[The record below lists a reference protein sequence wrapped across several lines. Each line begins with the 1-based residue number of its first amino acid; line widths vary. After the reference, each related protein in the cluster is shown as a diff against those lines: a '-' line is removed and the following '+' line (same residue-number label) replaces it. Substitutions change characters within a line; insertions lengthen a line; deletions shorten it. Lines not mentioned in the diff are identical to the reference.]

1 MNQWIDGLLDLWK
14 AIFDELRCIAAMI
27 ELGNEKRD

>member
-14 AIFDELRCIAAMI
+14 TVLGELKCLAAMI

>member
-1 MNQWIDGLLDLWK
+1 MHQWIDGLLELWK
-14 AIFDELRCIAAMI
+14 AILSELKCIAAMI

>member
-1 MNQWIDGLLDLWK
+1 MNRWIDELLDFWTK
-14 AIFDELRCIAAMI
+14 ALSELECLAAMI